1 MDYYSSKVT
10 IFNKLFCI
18 ALESWQSIH
27 QPFLG
32 KHNGDWGR
40 ESSPKVMQYCLKER
54 LQVFFC
60 NGKRHFH
67 ELVFIKSKVPDK

>member
-1 MDYYSSKVT
+1 MDYYNSKVI

-18 ALESWQSIH
+18 ALDSWQSVR

-32 KHNGDWGR
+32 KRDRDWGR
-40 ESSPKVMQYCLKER
+40 ESSKKMMQYCLKEI

-67 ELVFIKSKVPDK
+67 ELIFIRSKDPDK